1 VPADRTEITEIVTGL
16 ATFDAADMVAA
27 LADPPAAFGGVG
39 DDRWQRLREL
49 ERAGRFR
56 PEFAAAWANG
66 RCFLAARD
74 GLRGRPP
81 EVVEW
86 KGPQRPPGVDP
97 IPADLRVDHVYLV
110 SCKYN
115 SRIQLNASPRSIF
128 DAGVGG
134 GPGGGGA
141 GGNVGGAPAD
151 GAEPRGDWYDDVARD
166 QQQALYEI
174 VRFETGLVA
183 SLPDRA
189 HELVPGQR
197 RELATALGR
206 GAWTSPAAAQAYAA
220 LSAAVAAGSA
230 RRWRQRLRSERLR
243 EATLWRFLRVAAATY
258 FVLGSD
264 GERMVRLRV
273 GSPWDWRQSFRLR
286 RFEVEPVASLQP
298 IVSWTATVDDRQAGG
313 QRMVAG
319 HIEIRWSHGRF
330 SGPPEAK
337 VYLDTPHHLVPG
349 YWPLV

>member
-16 ATFDAADMVAA
+16 ATFGPGELAAA
-27 LADPPAAFGGVG
+27 LADPPTAFGGVSAE
-39 DDRWQRLREL
+39 RWERLRGL

-56 PEFAAAWANG
+56 AEFAAAWANG

-86 KGPQRPPGVDP
+86 KGPQRPPGVEP
-97 IPADLRVDHVYLV
+97 VPADLRVDHVYLV

-128 DAGVGG
+128 GDASGG
-134 GPGGGGA
+134 DGGA
-141 GGNVGGAPAD
+141 S
-151 GAEPRGDWYDDVARD
+151 GDWYADAAPDE
-166 QQQALYEI
+166 QQVLYEI
-174 VRFETGLVA
+174 VRFETGLVGA
-183 SLPDRA
+183 LPGRA
-189 HELVPGQR
+189 CDMSPAQR
-197 RELATALGR
+197 RELGRALGR
-206 GAWTSPAAAQAYAA
+206 GAWTSPAAAEAYAA
-220 LSAAVAAGSA
+220 LSTAVAVVSA
-230 RRWRQRLRSERLR
+230 RRWRGRLRSERVR

-273 GSPWDWRQSFRLR
+273 GSPWDWRQAFRLR
-286 RFEVEPVASLQP
+286 RFEVEPTVARQP
-298 IVSWTATVDDRQAGG
+298 VVRWLATVDDRAAGEP
-313 QRMVAG
+313 RSVEG

-330 SGPPEAK
+330 AGLPEAK

>member
-1 VPADRTEITEIVTGL
+1 MPADRTEITEIVTGL
-16 ATFDAADMVAA
+16 ATFGAHDLPSA
-27 LADPPAAFGGVG
+27 LADPPPTFGGVSAEL
-39 DDRWQRLREL
+39 WQRMRQL
-49 ERAGRFR
+49 ERAGRYR
-56 PEFAAAWANG
+56 AEFAAAWANG

-86 KGPQRPPGVDP
+86 KGPQRPPGVEP

-115 SRIQLNASPRSIF
+115 SRIQLNASPWSIF
-128 DAGVGG
+128 GTAPGTGTDA
-134 GPGGGGA
+134 
-141 GGNVGGAPAD
+141 
-151 GAEPRGDWYDDVARD
+151 RGDWYGDVAGD
-166 QQQALYEI
+166 EQQALYEV
-174 VRFETGLVA
+174 VRFESGLVGALPGRA
-183 SLPDRA
+183 SEMSA
-189 HELVPGQR
+189 SQR
-197 RELATALGR
+197 RELASALGR
-206 GAWTSPAAAQAYAA
+206 GPWTSPAAAEAYTA

-230 RRWRQRLRSERLR
+230 RRWRERLRSDRVR

-286 RFEVEPVASLQP
+286 GLDVEPVASRQP
-298 IVSWTATVDDRQAGG
+298 VVRWAATVDDREAGG
-313 QRMVAG
+313 RRTVDG

-330 SGPPEAK
+330 GGPPEAK

-349 YWPLV
+349 YWPLA